1 MSRYLCDARLF
12 DIGSYTDPDKTYRVA
27 IPTDPAVE
35 PTCTCPNFRF
45 RGDGS
50 CKHIMDIYDALADDA
65 FPELL
70 RGRPEE
76 EPEPFCLVDLLAQTF
91 AVGYQAGAK
100 FGTKFGS
107 NPPFVVG

>member
-1 MSRYLCDARLF
+1 MSRYLCDARVF

-45 RGDGS
+45 HGARGP
-50 CKHIMDIYDALADDA
+50 CKHIMNIYDALADDA

-76 EPEPFCLVDLLAQTF
+76 ERKPVDLVDLLAETF
-91 AVGYQAGAK
+91 ASGYQAGAK
-100 FGTKFGS
+100 FGA
-107 NPPFVVG
+107 NPPYVVG